1 MRISD
6 WSSDVCSSDLEVAGI
21 RVPRLRTGIVLDAGE
36 GALAKML
43 PLFKVGLGGRF
54 GSGRQWMSWVALED
68 EVRAIRFLL
77 EADLTGPVNSTAP
90 NPVTNATLAK
100 ALGSALSRPAGMT
113 VPSFGPKLLPGSE
126 LAENLLFFSQRVLP
140 PALLEAAIGRA
151 SGRERVC
158 QYV

>member
-90 NPVTNATLAK
+90 KPDRKSTRLNYSN
-100 ALGSALSRPAGMT
+100 
-113 VPSFGPKLLPGSE
+113 
-126 LAENLLFFSQRVLP
+126 
-140 PALLEAAIGRA
+140 
-151 SGRERVC
+151 
-158 QYV
+158 